1 MSISIDLT
9 DRVVLVTGGSRGIG
23 REIALR
29 LGEAGA
35 SVGINY
41 LTSCAAAE
49 EVARSIGQERTV
61 LLQGDLANPADVER
75 MIHSLTERF
84 GRLDVLVNNAA
95 VFTLNPFD
103 GEDYDAWV
111 EGWKETFAVNVFG
124 AANAAFLAVRLM
136 RQQGGGKIINIASR
150 AATRGELEFAD
161 YGASKASL
169 MNLTR
174 SIARGCARWNITS
187 NCVNPGFIE
196 TDMAAGEIARR
207 GDEIRNEIPLGR
219 IGTPRDVAD
228 LVLYLASP
236 LSDYINGATIDV
248 NGGSWF
254 S

>member
-1 MSISIDLT
+1 MPVSIDLSN
-9 DRVVLVTGGSRGIG
+9 VVTLVTGASRGIG

-35 SVGINY
+35 VVGVNY
-41 LTSCAAAE
+41 RSSDQAARDVAAA
-49 EVARSIGQERTV
+49 IGSDRGMT
-61 LLQGDLANPADVER
+61 LKGDLARPADVER
-75 MIHSLTERF
+75 MIRSLHDRF

-95 VFTLNPFD
+95 IFALNPFD
-103 GEDYDAWV
+103 GEDYGLWSD
-111 EGWKETFAVNVFG
+111 GWERTFGVNVFG
-124 AANAAFLAVRLM
+124 AANASFLALRIM
-136 RQQGGGKIINIASR
+136 REQGGGKIINIASR
-150 AATRGELEFAD
+150 AASRGELEFAD
-161 YGASKASL
+161 YGASKAAL

-174 SIARGCARWNITS
+174 SIARSCARWNVTS

-196 TDMAAGEIARR
+196 TDMAAHEIAKR
-207 GDEIRNEIPLGR
+207 GEEIKSEIPLGR

-228 LVLYLASP
+228 LVLFLASP